1 MKTMGIIAEYNPFH
15 NGHFFHIA
23 QAKEITGADYCIVIM
38 SGNYVQRGIP
48 AIMDKVLRT
57 RAALMCGADLVIEL
71 PVHYATASAEYFAGG
86 AAALLDRLG
95 VTDCLCFGSECGHI
109 EPLLRLCDILSSESV
124 EFKSLLQKHLKAGSP
139 YPKAKNLA
147 LSETFPQLAD
157 ELTLLQHPNNILG
170 VEYLKALKKRG
181 SHITPYTISR
191 KGSDY
196 HDTSLNTAYSSA
208 LAIRNSLSQDSDI
221 SLIKEFIPSLVYKE
235 MSKDYQKCFPLF
247 PDDFSSLLAYKIIQ
261 EQGTG
266 FDAYFDIDKEFSDKV
281 KKLFH
286 SYTGF
291 SAFCD
296 ALKSKNMTYTRIS
309 RNLLHIL
316 LNIYQA
322 DIDLFCSQDY
332 VCYAKILGFKKE
344 SAPLL
349 SKIKADSSIPLISK
363 MADASN
369 LIASETGRKML
380 IQEIQADDIYRMV
393 VQQKYHVRLPNEY
406 QRQIVII

>member
-1 MKTMGIIAEYNPFH
+1 MKTVGIIAEYNPFH
-15 NGHFFHIA
+15 NGHFFHLA
-23 QAKEITGADYCIVIM
+23 KAKEITDADYCIVIM

-48 AIMDKVLRT
+48 AVMDKVLRT

-71 PVHYATASAEYFAGG
+71 PVHYSSASAEYFAGG
-86 AAALLDRLG
+86 AVSLLDRLD
-95 VTDCLCFGSECGHI
+95 VTDCLCFGSECGQI
-109 EPLLRLCDILSSESV
+109 ESLLRLCDVLLSENA

-139 YPKAKNLA
+139 YPKARNLA

-157 ELTLLQHPNNILG
+157 ELSLLQHPNNILG

-181 SHITPYTISR
+181 SRITPYTISR
-191 KGSDY
+191 KGADY
-196 HDTSLNTAYSSA
+196 HDGSLCTAYSSA
-208 LAIRNSLSQDSDI
+208 LAIRNSLSQNSDI
-221 SLIKEFIPSLVYKE
+221 SLIKEYIPASVYE
-235 MSKDYQKCFPLF
+235 DQKLFPLF

-261 EQGTG
+261 EQETG
-266 FDAYFDIDKEFSDKV
+266 FDAYFDIDKDFSDKI
-281 KKLFH
+281 KKLFR

-380 IQEIQADDIYRMV
+380 AQEIQADDIYRMA
-393 VQQKYHVRLPNEY
+393 VQQKFHVHLPNEY

>member
-1 MKTMGIIAEYNPFH
+1 MKTTGIIAEYNPFH

-48 AIMDKVLRT
+48 AIMDKVHRT

-71 PVHYATASAEYFAGG
+71 PVHYSSASAEYFAGG
-86 AAALLDRLG
+86 AVSLLDKLG

-109 EPLLRLCDILSSESV
+109 EPLFRLSDIISSESA

-139 YPKAKNLA
+139 YPKARNLA
-147 LSETFPQLAD
+147 LSEAFPQLAD
-157 ELTLLQHPNNILG
+157 ELSLLQHPNNILG

-181 SHITPYTISR
+181 SRITPYTVSR

-196 HDTSLNTAYSSA
+196 HDASLHTAYSSA
-208 LAIRNSLSQDSDI
+208 LAIRNSLTQNSDI
-221 SLIKEFIPSLVYKE
+221 SLIKEFIPAAVYE
-235 MSKDYQKCFPLF
+235 EITKDYQKTFPLF

-261 EQGTG
+261 EQDTG
-266 FDAYFDIDKEFSDKV
+266 FDAYFDIDKDFSDKI
-281 KKLFH
+281 KKLFS
-286 SYTGF
+286 SYTDF

-296 ALKSKNMTYTRIS
+296 TLKSKNMTYTRIS

-332 VCYAKILGFKKE
+332 VYYAKILGFKKE

-363 MADASN
+363 MADASD
-369 LIASETGRKML
+369 LIASESGRKML
-380 IQEIQADDIYRMV
+380 AQEIQADDIYRV
-393 VQQKYHVRLPNEY
+393 AIQQKFHAHLPNEY

>member
-1 MKTMGIIAEYNPFH
+1 MNTVGIIAEYNPFH
-15 NGHFFHIA
+15 NGHAYHIA

-71 PVHYATASAEYFAGG
+71 PVHYSSASAEYFAAG
-86 AAALLDRLG
+86 AVSLLDRLG
-95 VTDCLCFGSECGHI
+95 VTDCLCFGSECGSI
-109 EPLLRLCDILSSESV
+109 EPLLHLCDILSSESA

-139 YPKAKNLA
+139 YPKARNLA
-147 LSETFPQLAD
+147 LSEAFPQLAD
-157 ELTLLQHPNNILG
+157 ELALLQHPNNILG
-170 VEYLKALKKRG
+170 VEYLNALRKRG
-181 SHITPYTISR
+181 SRITPYTISR
-191 KGSDY
+191 KGADY
-196 HDTSLNTAYSSA
+196 HDASLNTAYSSA
-208 LAIRNSLSQDSDI
+208 LAIRNSLMQNSDI
-221 SLIKEFIPSLVYKE
+221 SLLKEFIPASVYE
-235 MSKDYQKCFPLF
+235 DQKLFPLF
-247 PDDFSSLLAYKIIQ
+247 PDDFSPLLAYKIIQ
-261 EQGTG
+261 EQDVG
-266 FDAYFDIDKEFSDKV
+266 FSVYFDIDKDFSDKI
-281 KKLFH
+281 KKLFD

-291 SAFCD
+291 SSFCD

-332 VCYAKILGFKKE
+332 VYYAKILGFNKE

-363 MADASN
+363 MADAAN
-369 LIASETGRKML
+369 LISSENGRKML
-380 IQEIQADDIYRMV
+380 MQEIQADDIYRMAI
-393 VQQKYHVRLPNEY
+393 QQKFHAHLPNEY

>member
-1 MKTMGIIAEYNPFH
+1 MKTTGIIAEYNPFH
-15 NGHFFHIA
+15 NGHSFHIA
-23 QAKEITGADYCIVIM
+23 RAKEITCADYCIVIM
-38 SGNYVQRGIP
+38 SGNYVQRGTP

-71 PVHYATASAEYFAGG
+71 PVHYSSASAEYFAGG
-86 AAALLDRLG
+86 AVALLDRLG

-109 EPLLRLCDILSSESV
+109 EPLLRLCDILLSESTK
-124 EFKSLLQKHLKAGSP
+124 FRSLLQKHLKAGSP
-139 YPKAKNLA
+139 YPKARTLA
-147 LSETFPQLAD
+147 LSEAFPKLAD
-157 ELTLLQHPNNILG
+157 ELSLLQHPNNILG

-191 KGSDY
+191 TGSDY
-196 HDTSLNTAYSSA
+196 HDASLNTAYSSA
-208 LAIRNSLSQDSDI
+208 LAIRNSLTQKSGI
-221 SLIKEFIPSLVYKE
+221 SLIKEFLPAAVYE
-235 MSKDYQKCFPLF
+235 EITKDYQKTFPLF
-247 PDDFSSLLAYKIIQ
+247 PDDFSPLLAYKMIQ
-261 EQGTG
+261 EQRTG
-266 FDAYFDIDKEFSDKV
+266 FDSYFDIDKDFSDKI
-281 KKLFH
+281 KKLFR

-291 SAFCD
+291 TAFCD

-332 VCYAKILGFKKE
+332 VFYAKILGFKKD

-349 SKIKADSSIPLISK
+349 SKIKADASIPLISK
-363 MADASN
+363 MADASD
-369 LIASETGRKML
+369 LIASEIGRKML
-380 IQEIQADDIYRMV
+380 AQEIQADDIYRMA
-393 VQQKYHVRLPNEY
+393 VQQKFHAHLPNEY

>member
-1 MKTMGIIAEYNPFH
+1 MKTTGIIAEYNPFH
-15 NGHFFHIA
+15 NGHAYHMA

-71 PVHYATASAEYFAGG
+71 PVHYATSSAEYFAGG
-86 AAALLDRLG
+86 AVSLLDKLG
-95 VTDCLCFGSECGHI
+95 VTDCLCFGSECGNI
-109 EPLLRLCDILSSESV
+109 ESMLRLSDIISSESA

-139 YPKAKNLA
+139 YPKARNLA
-147 LSETFPQLAD
+147 LSEAYPQLAD
-157 ELTLLQHPNNILG
+157 ELSLLQHPNNILG
-170 VEYLKALKKRG
+170 VEYLKVLKKRG
-181 SHITPYTISR
+181 SRITPYTVSR
-191 KGSDY
+191 IGADY
-196 HDTSLNTAYSSA
+196 HDASMHTAYSSA
-208 LAIRNSLSQDSDI
+208 LAIRNSLTQNSNI
-221 SLIKEFIPSLVYKE
+221 SLIKEFIPFSVYE
-235 MSKDYQKCFPLF
+235 DQELFPIF

-261 EQGTG
+261 EQDAG
-266 FDAYFDIDKEFSDKV
+266 FDAYFDINKDFSDKI
-281 KKLFH
+281 KKRFS

-296 ALKSKNMTYTRIS
+296 TLKSKNMTYTRIS

-332 VCYAKILGFKKE
+332 VYYAKILGFKKE

-363 MADASN
+363 MADASD
-369 LIASETGRKML
+369 LIASESGRKML
-380 IQEIQADDIYRMV
+380 AQEIQADDIYRMAI
-393 VQQKYHVRLPNEY
+393 QQKFHAHLPNEY

>member
-1 MKTMGIIAEYNPFH
+1 MKTTGIIAEYNPFH
-15 NGHFFHIA
+15 NGHSFHIA

-71 PVHYATASAEYFAGG
+71 PVHYATASAEYFSAG
-86 AAALLDRLG
+86 AVSLLDRLG

-109 EPLLRLCDILSSESV
+109 EPLLRLCDILSSESA

-139 YPKAKNLA
+139 YPKARNLA
-147 LSETFPQLAD
+147 LSEVFPQLAD

-181 SHITPYTISR
+181 SRITPYTISR
-191 KGSDY
+191 KGAGY
-196 HDTSLNTAYSSA
+196 HDASLHTAYSSA
-208 LAIRNSLSQDSDI
+208 LAIRNSLSQNGDI
-221 SLIKEFIPSLVYKE
+221 SLIKEFIPASVYE
-235 MSKDYQKCFPLF
+235 EQKLFPLF
-247 PDDFSSLLAYKIIQ
+247 PDDFSPLLAYKIIQ
-261 EQGTG
+261 EQDTG
-266 FDAYFDIDKEFSDKV
+266 FDAYFDIDKDFSDKI
-281 KKLFH
+281 KKLFR

-296 ALKSKNMTYTRIS
+296 ALKSKNMTYTGIS

-332 VCYAKILGFKKE
+332 VYYAKILGFKKE

-380 IQEIQADDIYRMV
+380 AQEIQADDIYRMA
-393 VQQKYHVRLPNEY
+393 VQQKFHEHLPNEY
-406 QRQIVII
+406 QRQIVIV